1 MFLRTATCVM
11 LFSLFGATSQNYML
25 VKLGLFNLQIQTKFL
40 VEVDLVLE
48 IVTQPLSFNQDD
60 TT

>member
-1 MFLRTATCVM
+1 
-11 LFSLFGATSQNYML
+11 ML